1 MRTVKVSTFTVDSCI
16 PELNFWF
23 KMEVLK
29 YRNSVPRINQIKF
42 RTILM
47 ELHGSQNPDPNLTLD
62 LLFLC
67 LKNGRG

>member
-29 YRNSVPRINQIKF
+29 YRNSVLRINQIQNNPNGVNMEA
-42 RTILM
+42 RTQILI
-47 ELHGSQNPDPNLTLD
+47 
-62 LLFLC
+62 
-67 LKNGRG
+67 